1 MADYKGIKGFKVQ
14 SRASDPTANE
24 GQIWYNTTSNAL
36 KYDAVAAGAW
46 ASGGNL
52 NTARQTLGGAGIS
65 QDSALAFGGSPN
77 GSAVVGVTESYNGSA
92 WTEVAD
98 LNTPRR
104 YFVGLGTQTAAMAC
118 GGHSVIKECESWNGT
133 SWTEVGDL
141 TRSSTPPV
149 SCTFASGFGS
159 TTSAMFNGGAEG
171 APAPPPPSTLQICEQ
186 WNGTS
191 WTEVA
196 DLVTAMTY
204 AAGTGTSGTSGLSTA
219 GATFTPGWGFNN
231 KNQEWNATS
240 WTELADINTAR
251 TSLGG
256 AVQGSTTSALVF
268 GGTEPPNNES
278 DLTEKWNG
286 TSWTEV
292 ADLANARHYVGGA
305 GVANNALC
313 FGGVPPTPASS
324 YNVTEEWSGAPAV
337 VKTVTVS

>member
-1 MADYKGIKGFKVQ
+1 MADYKGIKGYKVQ

-24 GQIWYNTTSNAL
+24 GQIWYNTTSNTL

-65 QDSALAFGGSPN
+65 QSSALAFGGSPN
-77 GSAVVGVTESYNGSA
+77 GSTVVGLTESYNGTA
-92 WTEVAD
+92 WTELAD
-98 LNTPRR
+98 LNTDRR
-104 YFVGLGTQTAAMAC
+104 YFVGLGTQTAAIAV
-118 GGHSVIKECESWNGT
+118 GGHAAIQECESWNGT
-133 SWTEVGDL
+133 SWTEVADL
-141 TRSSTPPV
+141 NRTATPPV
-149 SCTFASGFGS
+149 SCAFASGFGS

-171 APAPPPPSTLQICEQ
+171 DPASPPPSALQICEQ

-204 AAGTGTSGTSGLSTA
+204 AAGTGTSGAAGLSTA
-219 GATFTPGWGFNN
+219 GGAFTPSWSFNN

-256 AVQGSTTSALVF
+256 AVQGSTTAALVF
-268 GGTEPPNNES
+268 GGTEPAES
-278 DLTEKWNG
+278 VLTEKWNG

-292 ADLANARHYVGGA
+292 GDLTTARHYVGGA
-305 GVANNALC
+305 GVANNAAI
-313 FGGVPPTPASS
+313 FGGNGGAATPASS